1 MERKRI
7 VKSATAA
14 NTTERRLGE
23 QKHWFLFSP
32 SARQHARANIPWI
45 CLEHSSASKQLAE
58 LSRPGTS
65 SAVKIR

>member
-23 QKHWFLFSP
+23 QKHWLS
-32 SARQHARANIPWI
+32 
-45 CLEHSSASKQLAE
+45 LLAFCAPTRTRKHTMDM
-58 LSRPGTS
+58 S
-65 SAVKIR
+65 